1 MTVYIN
7 YHIIALDYNNSSKKR
22 DFFMSRQ
29 QFIAELTQYLTFVT
43 ASEREKIVSVF
54 NEKFDSV
61 GPENETT
68 LLMELGTPM
77 SIAISLKRRKEA
89 GEPIVPG
96 TEPEPDEDSA
106 AETVSDG
113 DDTAE
118 EAAEAVDVEENES
131 DLPVAETPDI
141 EAAETA
147 DYSLETEAAEAEET
161 PPTEEP
167 EPEPEIPEIPGISAA
182 GTAPQLPIE
191 PAPPR
196 KKLTVGGAIG
206 ASVLSLVVTPLLLVP
221 TTFGAYLLLIMGTFV
236 IGALRTL
243 STLTDALWIL
253 ALGLVAGA
261 LGILILWFFIWAIIS
276 CIHRFFL
283 GKPLPESLH
292 KHRMKKLWKTC
303 WILFVVLLVLGI
315 ATGIVGYTLGGQ
327 LNDLYTN
334 SVTNAVLDWVTNNSI
349 IDFVG
354 KIFA

>member
-1 MTVYIN
+1 
-7 YHIIALDYNNSSKKR
+7 
-22 DFFMSRQ
+22 MSRQ

-43 ASEREKIVSVF
+43 ATEREKIVSVF

-96 TEPEPDEDSA
+96 TEPESDEDSA
-106 AETVSDG
+106 AEAAPES
-113 DDTAE
+113 DDTPEEDAESVDAE
-118 EAAEAVDVEENES
+118 EKEP
-131 DLPVAETPDI
+131 DLADEVPE
-141 EAAETA
+141 AETA
-147 DYSLETEAAEAEET
+147 DTADYNLETEAVEAEET
-161 PPTEEP
+161 PPAEKP
-167 EPEPEIPEIPGISAA
+167 EPEPEIQEILGISAA

-191 PAPPR
+191 PPPPR

-206 ASVLSLVVTPLLLVP
+206 ASVLSLILTPVFLVP
-221 TTFGAYLLLIMGTFV
+221 TAFGAYLLLIMGTFV

-261 LGILILWFFIWAIIS
+261 LGILIFWFFIWAIIS

-283 GKPLPESLH
+283 GKPLRGSLH

-303 WILFVVLLVLGI
+303 WIIFVVFLVLGI
-315 ATGIVGYTLGGQ
+315 AAGIVGYTLGGQ

-349 IDFVG
+349 IDFFG